1 MASSSNPDPRP
12 EALLIDLL
20 LVALLLLSL
29 TACRAARHVPL
40 ETTVR
45 DSVVRVVHDTVREAV
60 KETRNDSVR
69 RRDSIYIKEYVR
81 EVVDS
86 AGRVVR
92 TDRERETATFRET
105 ERYAS
110 LLADY
115 ERLEREY
122 EALNVAYLAKQS
134 VPLPA
139 ARAPTLRER
148 LKQAVGWCGM
158 ALMVLMACAALW
170 LLRRHLR
177 R

>member
-1 MASSSNPDPRP
+1 MANSSNPDPRP
-12 EALLIDLL
+12 ETLLIDLL

-29 TACRAARHVPL
+29 TVCRAARTVPL

-45 DSVVRVVHDTVREAV
+45 DSTVRVVHDTVREAA
-60 KETRNDSVR
+60 KEDRADSTVIH
-69 RRDSIYIKEYVR
+69 DSIYIKEYVR

-110 LLADY
+110 LRADY

-134 VPLPA
+134 VALPT

-158 ALMVLMACAALW
+158 AFMACVALW
-170 LLRRHLR
+170 LLCRYLR